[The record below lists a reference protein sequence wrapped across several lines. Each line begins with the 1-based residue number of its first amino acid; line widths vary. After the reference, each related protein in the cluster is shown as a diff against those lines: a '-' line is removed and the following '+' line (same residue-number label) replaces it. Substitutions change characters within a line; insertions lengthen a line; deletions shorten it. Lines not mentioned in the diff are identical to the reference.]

1 MEQEKV
7 KYKTLI
13 VDDVAYKTL
22 YHTKYERRKKYELPN
37 PKVLRSF
44 LPGNI
49 LKVLVK
55 EGDVIKKGTGLCVL
69 EAMKTESV
77 IRSTVNGTVA
87 KIHIKK
93 GTVVPNKAL
102 LMEFDLDEDV
112 EIQSD
117 IDYESDN

>member
-1 MEQEKV
+1 MEHEKI
-7 KYKTLI
+7 KYKTFI

-22 YHTKYERRKKYELPN
+22 YHTKYEKREKYELPN

-77 IRSTVNGTVA
+77 IRSTVSGTVA
-87 KIHIKK
+87 KIHVHK
-93 GTVVPNKAL
+93 GSVVPNNAL
-102 LMEFDLDEDV
+102 LMEFDLDEEV
-112 EIQSD
+112 VTQSD
-117 IDYESDN
+117 ID

>member
-7 KYKTLI
+7 KYKTLVI
-13 VDDVAYKTL
+13 DGVAYKTL
-22 YHTKYERRKKYELPN
+22 YHTKYEKRKKYELPN
-37 PKVLRSF
+37 PRVLRSF

-87 KIHIKK
+87 KIHVQK
-93 GTVVPNKAL
+93 GSVVPNNAL
-102 LMEFDLDEDV
+102 LMEFDLDKDPEA
-112 EIQSD
+112 QSD
-117 IDYESDN
+117 VD